1 MQDQE
6 RRAVRETTTHI
17 EPVGWQRQTMI
28 IPTFEK
34 FAECSKQGNIIPVY
48 KTVTADLL
56 TPVLAYL
63 KIQAENPHAF
73 LLESVE
79 GGEKIARYSF
89 LGCNPYLTINSRGDT
104 VEIVRAGER
113 MQRKGQL
120 LDVLRKITERYRPV
134 TLPGLPPFVGG
145 AVGYVSYDAVRWV
158 ETIPQTGEDD
168 LKVDD
173 AMMMFFSTILAF
185 DHARQQILII
195 SNAFI
200 DENAPQLEAKY
211 ERAMAEIEA
220 IEALLNR
227 PVAIPPFGKAGEG
240 ADRMLSNFSKVE
252 YLAAVDEAK
261 EHIKAGN
268 IFQVV
273 LSQRFTAEVTSD
285 PFNIYRAL
293 RIVNPSPY
301 MFFLKLGET
310 FVIGSSPEMLVRI
323 VNGKAY
329 YRPIAGTRPRGANED
344 EDALLAEE
352 LKADE
357 KEKAEHIMLVD
368 LGRNDLGRVCE
379 YGSVEVLDL
388 MLIEKYSHVM
398 HLVSSLR
405 GDLRKNLDRFDAL
418 MACFPAGTVTGAPK
432 VRAMEI
438 IDALEPT
445 RRGVYAGAIL
455 YLDFS
460 GNLDSCIAI
469 RTLLVK
475 DGKAFIQAGG
485 GIVADSVPEK
495 EFQETINKS
504 RALVKAVEM
513 AERGF

>member
-1 MQDQE
+1 
-6 RRAVRETTTHI
+6 
-17 EPVGWQRQTMI
+17 MI

-34 FAECSKQGNIIPVY
+34 FAESSKLGNIIPVY
-48 KTVTADLL
+48 KAVTADLL

-63 KIQAENPHAF
+63 KVQAENPHAF
-73 LLESVE
+73 LLESIE

-89 LGCNPYLTINSRGDT
+89 LGCNPYLTISSRGDT
-104 VEIVRAGER
+104 IEIVRAGER

-120 LDVLRKITERYRPV
+120 LDVMRKITERYSPV

-158 ETIPQTGEDD
+158 EAIPQTGEDD

-200 DENAPQLEAKY
+200 DESAPQLEAKY
-211 ERAMAEIEA
+211 QKAVAEIEA
-220 IEALLNR
+220 LEALLNQ
-227 PVAIPPFGKAGEG
+227 PVTLPPFGKAAEG
-240 ADRMLSNFSKVE
+240 SGRVQSNFSKAD
-252 YLAAVDEAK
+252 YLAAVDKAK
-261 EHIKAGN
+261 EHIKAGD
-268 IFQVV
+268 IFQAV
-273 LSQRFTAEVTSD
+273 LSQRFTAEVTCD

-301 MFFLKLGET
+301 MFFLKLGEA

-379 YGSVEVLDL
+379 FGSVEVLDL

-405 GDLRKNLDRFDAL
+405 GDLRKDLDRFDAL

>member
-1 MQDQE
+1 
-6 RRAVRETTTHI
+6 
-17 EPVGWQRQTMI
+17 MI
-28 IPTFEK
+28 TPPFEK
-34 FAECSKQGNIIPVY
+34 FVECSKQGNIIPVY
-48 KTVTADLL
+48 KAVTADLL

-63 KIQAENPHAF
+63 KIQTENPHAF
-73 LLESVE
+73 LLESIE

-89 LGCNPYLTINSRGDT
+89 LGCNPYLTISSRGDT

-120 LDVLRKITERYRPV
+120 LDVMRKITERYRPV
-134 TLPGLPPFVGG
+134 TLPGLPPFIGG

-158 ETIPQTGEDD
+158 ETIPQSGEDD
-168 LKVDD
+168 LKLED
-173 AMMMFFSTILAF
+173 AMMMYFSTILAF

-200 DENAPQLEAKY
+200 EESAPQLEVKY
-211 ERAMAEIEA
+211 QKAVAEIEA
-220 IEALLNR
+220 LEALLNQ
-227 PVAIPPFGKAGEG
+227 PAAIPPFGKVAEG
-240 ADRMLSNFSKVE
+240 SERIQSNFSKAD
-252 YLAAVDEAK
+252 YLAAVDKAK
-261 EHIKAGN
+261 EHIKAGD
-268 IFQVV
+268 IFQAV
-273 LSQRFTAEVTSD
+273 LSQRFTAEVTCD
-285 PFNIYRAL
+285 PFNVYRAL

-301 MFFLKLGET
+301 MFFLKLGESS
-310 FVIGSSPEMLVRI
+310 VIGSSPEMLVRI
-323 VNGKAY
+323 INGKAY

-379 YGSVEVLDL
+379 FGSVEVLDL

-469 RTLLVK
+469 RTLVVK
-475 DGKAFIQAGG
+475 GGKAYIQAGG